1 MLQRYRDLQQA
12 LRRHA
17 RNRLPGQSG
26 VIVGIG
32 GQPILLEVFPSVRM
46 SAFHLPGLLR
56 DLAMDA
62 AMFPDGPTPARRARR
77 FTERLMAAPLQA
89 IEEIPDGMIYG
100 AAVGYIDAR
109 ALDVRVG
116 DREGSAHVVTINSRH
131 DLVLAAR

>member
-1 MLQRYRDLQQA
+1 
-12 LRRHA
+12 
-17 RNRLPGQSG
+17 
-26 VIVGIG
+26 
-32 GQPILLEVFPSVRM
+32 M
-46 SAFHLPGLLR
+46 SAFHLPGLLS